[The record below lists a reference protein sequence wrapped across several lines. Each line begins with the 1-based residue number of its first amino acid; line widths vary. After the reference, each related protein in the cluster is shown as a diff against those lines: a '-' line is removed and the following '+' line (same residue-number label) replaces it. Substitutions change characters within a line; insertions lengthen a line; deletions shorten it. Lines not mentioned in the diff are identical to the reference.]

1 MKPIVFVKAAMSLD
15 GKIATKTG
23 ESQWISNEASRAY
36 VHGLR
41 AEYAAICVGVKTV
54 IQDDPDHCFNTH
66 TNGRI
71 FRS

>member
-41 AEYAAICVGVKTV
+41 AEYAAICVGVETV
-54 IQDDPDHCFNTH
+54 I
-66 TNGRI
+66 
-71 FRS
+71 